1 MRFSELIAGI
11 ARPGVPAGG
20 GSSSARSSG
29 GSIGRSIGGSIG
41 RSIAARASAS
51 LDPEVLG
58 VSHDSRRVAPGDLYV
73 ALPGQRFDGWD
84 FAQAAVA
91 AGAVAVAG
99 SPPREPAVAAA
110 LPVPWAALDEPR
122 AGLAALAARAYG
134 HPDRELVLAGVT
146 GTNGKTT
153 VALLIAAMLEA
164 AGLPAGFLGTLGY
177 RFGSL
182 PGQGSGTGPPAVAAV
197 AAVAAAGGHTT
208 PEASDLF
215 RTLREMRA
223 AGARAAAMEVSSHA
237 LAMQR
242 VAGAAFDVAVF
253 TNLTRDHLDYHQD
266 MESYFAAKRRLFD
279 QLKPGGRPAVN
290 AGDPFG
296 RRLAAE
302 LPDALTFGEGGE
314 VRASAVRLSL
324 RGIAARLET
333 PRGPVEIES
342 PLLGRYNLDNLLAA
356 AAAAEALGLP
366 HSAMARG
373 IAARLPIPGRMQ
385 PVDRGQPFPVFVD
398 YAHTDAALAAALAA
412 VREVSGGG
420 KVAVVFGCGGERD
433 PGKRSLMGRTA
444 GELADLPIVTSDNPR
459 GEDPLAIIAAVE
471 EGVKASGN
479 PSYRLVPDRGA
490 AIRAALAAAGPGWA
504 VLVAGKGHEQE
515 QIVGER
521 KLPFSD
527 VEEIGRAL
535 EELHG

>member
-1 MRFSELIAGI
+1 MRFSELIDGI
-11 ARPGVPAGG
+11 ATGP
-20 GSSSARSSG
+20 
-29 GSIGRSIGGSIG
+29 
-41 RSIAARASAS
+41 SIAPRQ
-51 LDPEVLG
+51 DPRDLQPREPDVVG
-58 VSHDSRRVAPGDLYV
+58 VTHDSRRVRPGDLYV

-84 FAQAAVA
+84 FAAAAVA

-99 SPPREPAVAAA
+99 APPRAPAPAAA
-110 LPVPWAALDEPR
+110 LTVPWAPLADPR
-122 AGLAALAARAYG
+122 AGLAALAARVYG
-134 HPDRELVLAGVT
+134 HPDRELVMAGVT

-177 RFGSL
+177 RFGER
-182 PGQGSGTGPPAVAAV
+182 TFVAGYA
-197 AAVAAAGGHTT
+197 HTT
-208 PEASDLF
+208 PESSDLY
-215 RTLREMRA
+215 RTLREMRD

-266 MESYFAAKRRLFD
+266 MESYFAAKRELFA
-279 QLKPGGRPAVN
+279 QLKPGARAAIN
-290 AGDPFG
+290 AGDPYG

-302 LPDALTFGEGGE
+302 LPEALTFGEGGA
-314 VRASAVRLSL
+314 VRASAVRLSTG
-324 RGIAARLET
+324 GIAARLET
-333 PRGPVEIES
+333 PRGALEIDS

-356 AAAAEALGLP
+356 AAAEALGLP
-366 HSAMARG
+366 HAAMARG
-373 IAARLPIPGRMQ
+373 IAEGRRVPGRME

-412 VREVSGGG
+412 VREVAGVNRAGAV

-433 PGKRSLMGRTA
+433 PGKRAVMGRTA

-459 GEDPLAIIAAVE
+459 GEDPLAIMAAVE

-479 PSYRLVPDRGA
+479 SRYRLVPDRRE

-504 VLVAGKGHEQE
+504 VLVAGKGHERE
-515 QIVGER
+515 QIVGDR

-527 VEEIGRAL
+527 VDEIGRAL
-535 EELHG
+535 EELRG